1 MSKTNRPGTSGGVKV
16 SLKFLKDIGCLLTD
30 SCDVIQRIGQ
40 TIWSQTW
47 SKPKLGFWRWVHP

>member
-40 TIWSQTW
+40 TI
-47 SKPKLGFWRWVHP
+47 